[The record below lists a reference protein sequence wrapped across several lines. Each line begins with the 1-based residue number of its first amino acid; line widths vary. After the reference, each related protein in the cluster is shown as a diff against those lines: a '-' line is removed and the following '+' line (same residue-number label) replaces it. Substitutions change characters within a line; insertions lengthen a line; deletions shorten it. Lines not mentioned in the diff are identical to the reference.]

1 MSMPDCCVIRGARVS
16 DLDLLCRFNGAM
28 ALETETLTLDPEQLR
43 AGVERALAD
52 PARARYF
59 IATRTGESA
68 GCLMLTPEWSDWRCG
83 WWWWIQSVYVAPAH
97 RRRGVYRAL
106 HVHALEQARRDGAV
120 VGLRLYVD
128 SDNAAAQETY
138 RAMGMSD
145 SRYRLFEQ
153 AARSSD

>member
-1 MSMPDCCVIRGARVS
+1 MKAMATRIRLATAA
-16 DLDLLCRFNGAM
+16 DLDLLCRFNAAM
-28 ALETETLTLDPEQLR
+28 ALETEALTLDPGQLR
-43 AGVERALAD
+43 AGVAEALAD

-59 IATRTGESA
+59 IAEHGEVAA

-83 WWWWIQSVYVAPAH
+83 WWWWIQSVFVAAGQ
-97 RRRGVYRAL
+97 RRQGVYGAL
-106 HVHALEQARRDGAV
+106 HAHALQQARRERQV

-128 SDNAAAQETY
+128 SDNAGAQETY

-153 AARSSD
+153 LARPSD

>member
-1 MSMPDCCVIRGARVS
+1 MNTPDCDIRDAVAS
-16 DLDLLCRFNGAM
+16 DIDLLCEFNAAM
-28 ALETETLTLDPEQLR
+28 ALETESLSLDPAPLR
-43 AGVERALAD
+43 AGVKRALAD

-59 IATRTGESA
+59 IATRAGESA

-83 WWWWIQSVYVAPAH
+83 WWWWIQSVYVASPH

-106 HVHALEQARRDGAV
+106 HAHALEEARHKRDV

-128 SDNAAAQETY
+128 ADNANAQETY
-138 RAMGMSD
+138 RALGMVD

-153 AARSSD
+153 SARSSG